1 MHVLGAQRAF
11 RGHIGSIAAAGGNGH
26 HGPSGTISGGVPKWS
41 ISGVPRGPD
50 PSDPLDLGSEI
61 PHLDLLRTSSEGPEG
76 SMTLCASSC
85 APLNG
90 SRAIW
95 VHAKSST

>member
-1 MHVLGAQRAF
+1 MRVLSAQGAF
-11 RGHIGSIAAAGGNGH
+11 RGAYWDH
-26 HGPSGTISGGVPKWS
+26 PSSRRPWPSWSPGTISGGVPKWS

-76 SMTLCASSC
+76 SMTLCAT
-85 APLNG
+85 
-90 SRAIW
+90 RA
-95 VHAKSST
+95 HH